1 MQNVLII
8 GSGCAGLTAAIYA
21 GRANLNPLVLDGHEP
36 GGQLSL
42 TTHVENY
49 PGFPEGILG
58 PELIENMR
66 KQAQK
71 FGADFKAGAVT
82 EVDLTKRPFRVLA
95 GKDAY
100 ETRTI
105 IVAAGASARL
115 LGLKGERELIGHGVS
130 TCATCDGY
138 FFRGKPIAVVGGGD
152 SAMEEANF
160 LSRYASRVYLIHRR
174 QEFRASKIMV
184 DRAKANEKVEFITP
198 FVVDEILAPEGLVK
212 GIRIRE
218 THNGNTRE
226 IGLDGVFVAIGHNP
240 NSIVFRGKLDMDENG
255 YLIPRE
261 GSLTSVPGV
270 FIAGDVQDHR
280 YRQAVTAAGSGCMAA
295 MDAERFLEKHKD

>member
-82 EVDLTKRPFRVLA
+82 EVDLTKRPFRVTA

-174 QEFRASKIMV
+174 PEFRASKIMV
-184 DRAKANEKVEFITP
+184 DRAKANEKIEFITP
-198 FVVDEILAPEGLVK
+198 FVVDQILAPEGLVK

-226 IGLDGVFVAIGHNP
+226 IDLDGVFVAIGHNP

-295 MDAERFLEKHKD
+295 LDAEKFLEEHKD